1 MTKYRDEPIKRSNN
15 TIIQWFGLDQFEP
28 ERAVSSNF
36 VSSKTLFIIR
46 LPLVLYSFV
55 VLWID
60 IIWSIKTDQFRHFF
74 AYFTDLTFIG
84 LNAYLV
90 TTQYHHAKYLW
101 FTSSSSQRPNS
112 FLDQAPVL
120 NYLYV
125 YLYHTIIVF
134 NIQTPV
140 VFWALLAQERLFNA
154 HLSPIDF
161 WISISLH
168 AVTLFILVVEVIFNR
183 MKVQRSMIFLVYGT
197 VVFYMFLTF
206 IIFAVEQWW
215 VYSFLDWSVGPSAI
229 IWYVAISLFIV
240 ICFFFQMGLH
250 KARDIVANYIHGS
263 TTVFTEKD
271 RPDSAVVLQQTNFEP
286 LASTIGG
293 GSRITFGENN
303 AEPSKASSIYY

>member
-1 MTKYRDEPIKRSNN
+1 MSKYRDEPIKRSNN

-84 LNAYLV
+84 LTAYLV

-112 FLDQAPVL
+112 FLDQTPVL

-183 MKVQRSMIFLVYGT
+183 MTVQRNMVFLVYGT

-206 IIFAVEQWW
+206 IIFAV
-215 VYSFLDWSVGPSAI
+215 
-229 IWYVAISLFIV
+229 
-240 ICFFFQMGLH
+240 
-250 KARDIVANYIHGS
+250 
-263 TTVFTEKD
+263 
-271 RPDSAVVLQQTNFEP
+271 
-286 LASTIGG
+286 
-293 GSRITFGENN
+293 
-303 AEPSKASSIYY
+303 